1 MQSSARS
8 DANSEA
14 DWTDSSSN
22 STSSQESQA
31 SSGQD
36 DLEPIPECQTCRKP
50 QSEGTQLKRCARCHQ
65 TRYCSRDCQKA
76 DWKTHKK
83 ACATSR
89 KTDNGHIDSDG
100 PSKGIKTHHVDPD
113 ALSGLRDGTY
123 LEKLARPDAMRQL
136 IDSYRLRIED
146 EYTMRG
152 DAGGLY
158 AQEPPMPDFRRYL
171 NRAEKRKRP
180 RVLPTWWNK
189 QARAECERLART
201 DKWCS
206 VHYAVEKHDIVEH
219 YGDPLMPL
227 KLRSIAEKVEG
238 ESVQAFGFGGF

>member
-1 MQSSARS
+1 MEPPAQSDIR
-8 DANSEA
+8 SEA
-14 DWTDSSSN
+14 DWTDASSDSA
-22 STSSQESQA
+22 SIHESQVDPTQV
-31 SSGQD
+31 GP
-36 DLEPIPECQTCRKP
+36 EPVPECQTCKKP
-50 QSEGTQLKRCARCHQ
+50 ESESTPLKRCARCHQ

-76 DWKTHKK
+76 EWKTHKK

-89 KTDNGHIDSDG
+89 KNDNGRTDTEPPSQG
-100 PSKGIKTHHVDPD
+100 PRVHHVNPD
-113 ALSGLRDGTY
+113 TFSGLLDGTY
-123 LEKLARPDAMRQL
+123 LETLPRPDAMRQL

-146 EYTMRG
+146 EYTFRG

-180 RVLPTWWNK
+180 RILPSWWDK
-189 QARAECERLART
+189 RARVECERIART
-201 DKWCS
+201 DKWS
-206 VHYAVEKHDIVEH
+206 NVHYAVEKHDIVEH

-238 ESVQAFGFGGF
+238 SSVQSFGFDGF